1 MGATENMRRL
11 ERMRPLLLLVLA
23 GSAPIVD
30 AARAADEQPTGSFD
44 LQRRIAWTTSRVVGS
59 PDPPLPYRAERAFAQ
74 LDFVRPLY
82 LASEPG
88 RGRILVVEQ
97 AGKTLALA
105 NQPDAS
111 AVEVFCEVPE
121 HDTYSLAFHPDYA
134 RNRYV
139 YFFSNGPRGE
149 KRKQNRILR
158 YQVAAE
164 PPYLC
169 DPDSR
174 RLIIEWDSNGHNGG
188 EMAFGPDGYLYIS
201 SGDGTSDSDGDHTG
215 QDITDLTSGI
225 IRIDV
230 ERPDGDRAYSIPS
243 DNPFL
248 QIPGA
253 RPELWAYGFRN
264 PWRMCFDPRS
274 GRLWVGDIGQDAWE
288 LIHLVQRGA
297 NYGWSVT
304 EGSRPFQSLRERG
317 PTPISPPLVERPHS
331 ESRSVTGGLVYYG
344 PRFPELHGVYL
355 YGDYS
360 TGKVWGLRYDNDRIT
375 WHRELADTPLAILG
389 FGTDAAGEIYLVD
402 YGGAIYRLEPSPPQ
416 TAPHSFPRR
425 LSETGLFAS
434 VAEHQMAPGLIPYS
448 VNSPLWSDGAAKE
461 RWIALPGES
470 RIEFTEKGG
479 WRFPEGA
486 VLVKT
491 FSLDCRDSETV
502 APRRVETRLLVLQ
515 QKEWVGY
522 SYQWNDAQSDAE
534 LVPAAGA
541 DRVYRVSGPAQE
553 DREQVW
559 RFPSRADCMVCHS
572 RAAGFVLGLNTLQM
586 NKVHEYGSAAENQL
600 AVLDRLQV
608 FDDELPE
615 SADQSP
621 RLADPYDDSQPLDAR
636 ARSFLHANCAQCHV
650 QAGGGN
656 SAIDLHFSTP
666 SAKTRLF
673 GVQPLHDRLGITD
686 PMLVAPGDP
695 ERSILYQRVARL
707 GGGRMPPL
715 ASVVVDQQAVKL
727 LYDWIKQMPLASA
740 GEDEAGSERR

>member
-1 MGATENMRRL
+1 
-11 ERMRPLLLLVLA
+11 MRPLLSLA
-23 GSAPIVD
+23 ILIGWAPMVD
-30 AARAADEQPTGSFD
+30 LARAADERPSASFD
-44 LQRRIAWTTSRVVGS
+44 LHRRIAWTTSRVVGS
-59 PDPPLPYRAERAFAQ
+59 PDPPLPYRAERAFSK
-74 LDFVRPLY
+74 LDFVHPLY

-97 AGKTLALA
+97 AGKTLAFA
-105 NQPDAS
+105 NQPDVS
-111 AVEVFCEVPE
+111 ATEVFCEIPE
-121 HDTYSLAFHPDYA
+121 HDTYSLAFHPDYL

-149 KRKQNRILR
+149 KRKRNRILR
-158 YQVAAE
+158 YEVAAE

-169 DPDSR
+169 DPSSQ
-174 RLIIEWDSNGHNGG
+174 RLIIEWESNGHNGG

-215 QDITDLTSGI
+215 QDITDLASGI
-225 IRIDV
+225 IRIDI
-230 ERPDGDRAYSIPS
+230 EHPEGDRSYSIPP

-248 QIPGA
+248 RIPGA

-264 PWRMCFDPRS
+264 PWRMCFDQRS

-297 NYGWSVT
+297 NYGWSVY

-331 ESRSVTGGLVYYG
+331 ESRSITGGFVYYG
-344 PRFPELHGVYL
+344 RRFPDLHGVYL

-360 TGKVWGLRYDNDRIT
+360 TGKVWGLRYDNGRIT
-375 WHRELADTPLAILG
+375 WHQELADTPLAILG

-402 YGGAIYRLEPSPPQ
+402 YGGAIYQLEPSPPQ

-425 LSETGLFAS
+425 LSETGLFTS
-434 VAEHQMAPGLIPYS
+434 VAEHQLAPGLIPYS
-448 VNSPLWSDGAAKE
+448 VNSPLWSDGAAKG

-470 RIEFTEKGG
+470 QVEFTDKGA
-479 WRFPEGA
+479 WQFPEGA

-491 FSLDCRDSETV
+491 FSLDCRDGEAV
-502 APRRVETRLLVLQ
+502 ARRKVETRLLVLQ

-522 SYQWNDAQSDAE
+522 SYEWNDEQTDAE

-541 DRVYRVSGPAQE
+541 DRVYPVSDTAGDDA
-553 DREQVW
+553 REQVW
-559 RFPSRADCMVCHS
+559 RFPSRAECMVCHS
-572 RAAGFVLGLNTLQM
+572 RAAGFVLGVNTLQM
-586 NKVHEYGSAAENQL
+586 NKVHDYGAASENQL
-600 AVLDRLQV
+600 AVLERLSV
-608 FDDELPE
+608 FEKEHPKE
-615 SADQSP
+615 VDQYPS
-621 RLADPYDDSQPLDAR
+621 LADPYDDAQPLDAR

-656 SAIDLHFSTP
+656 SAIDLHVSTP

-673 GVQPLHDRLGITD
+673 GVQPLHDRLGIAD

-695 ERSILYQRVARL
+695 QRSILYQRVARL
-707 GGGRMPPL
+707 GAGRMPPL
-715 ASVVVDQQAVKL
+715 ASVVVDQRAVKL
-727 LYDWIKQMPLASA
+727 LYDWIKQLPPEAPAERQAS
-740 GEDEAGSERR
+740 GERE